1 MNCNSFIPALVSPSG
16 GGESGGGGGTTN
28 YDQLSNRPVQ
38 NISGDPVVISTL
50 TSGVYNIDG
59 SWVITAD
66 DKPKATYKDDMFYV
80 LNEDGIC
87 KMTWITAGEIYTYSS
102 TNGGDASSVEEDRV
116 TKESDCKDHIG
127 SGEGITNPDD
137 LIGNFNDSGSSAE
150 ELPNWFGSF

>member
-66 DKPKATYKDDMFYV
+66 
-80 LNEDGIC
+80 EQ
-87 KMTWITAGEIYTYSS
+87 
-102 TNGGDASSVEEDRV
+102 
-116 TKESDCKDHIG
+116 
-127 SGEGITNPDD
+127 SG
-137 LIGNFNDSGSSAE
+137 
-150 ELPNWFGSF
+150 